1 MNGKQLTKTQNMK
14 RIIFA
19 CLSVAVILTIGVCAQ
34 QNIFHINEIL
44 SVGSV
49 ASLAIT
55 PLMLSPKGARGA
67 GRQADVVAEVAN
79 IPVGGSTAAPKSAT
93 TGNGIAD
100 LAAAITNASGN
111 ASLVDR
117 GQLQVLHPRPTNTTF
132 TVNNVA
138 GSGAAPIV
146 AQMFNEDY
154 LLATPSDNGS
164 GGGSVVKTYNDGFN
178 GNLINRIIG
187 CKGDKGLTITQVQ
200 VEMTTNA
207 TGLQNTAAVKNASP
221 TLTAHNGDL
230 TALPQ
235 NIPLATTGTPAY
247 LQTGFLIINI
257 AAVIQRFGQMSFNVP
272 VGVTASVTVVYA

>member
-221 TLTAHNGDL
+221 TLTAYNGDL